1 MKVNLS
7 PQRICH
13 LLLLTSASYAIGQL
27 LILKLEWTPLSA
39 YGFGCTLVVQVN
51 NAILKI
57 LESDNLVNE
66 SKDVV
71 SGRER
76 VLERRKLRAEGT
88 NGSSSN

>member
-1 MKVNLS
+1 
-7 PQRICH
+7 
-13 LLLLTSASYAIGQL
+13 
-27 LILKLEWTPLSA
+27 
-39 YGFGCTLVVQVN
+39 VVQVN

-88 NGSSSN
+88 NGSSSKKKK